1 MALRLSDHGDQN
13 LTRLQVVGLP
23 SNAVPEQTYRSSLT
37 QIIYKT
43 VGKTCFVTLQTGLC
57 GCFRY
62 IHSTCERVTYLPIKQ
77 EIIKRLT
84 KPIIVV
90 KINNHIVGTHLTTI
104 QNGIHYKTQY
114 KGCTLYNTIQ
124 RVYIIQHNTK
134 DVHYKTQY
142 KGCTLYN
149 TIHKGCTLY
158 NTIQRVYIIQHNTQR
173 YTLYNTIQNGIHYT
187 TQYKGCTLYNTI
199 QKVYIIKH
207 NTKWYTL

>member
-13 LTRLQVVGLP
+13 LTRLQVVGLS

>member
-13 LTRLQVVGLP
+13 LTRLQVVGLS

-104 QNGIHYKTQY
+104 QNGIHYKTHY
-114 KGCTLYNTIQ
+114 KRCTL
-124 RVYIIQHNTK
+124 
-134 DVHYKTQY
+134 
-142 KGCTLYN
+142 
-149 TIHKGCTLY
+149 
-158 NTIQRVYIIQHNTQR
+158 
-173 YTLYNTIQNGIHYT
+173 
-187 TQYKGCTLYNTI
+187 
-199 QKVYIIKH
+199 
-207 NTKWYTL
+207 